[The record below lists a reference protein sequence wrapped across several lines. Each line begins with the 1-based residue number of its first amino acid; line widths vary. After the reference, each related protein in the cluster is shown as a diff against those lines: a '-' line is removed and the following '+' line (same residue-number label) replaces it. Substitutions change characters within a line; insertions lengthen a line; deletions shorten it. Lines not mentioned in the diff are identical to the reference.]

1 MIQVDKTNFSMRR
14 GGPMVLKIRFAAD
27 TEDEALTGIPYTQRG
42 GALVLQSAESA
53 QWYAGSEKFIVD
65 ATYEGLIDDPPADM
79 DEYSIDGEWREEKI
93 ESFPNRQLLIDQ
105 YGAYMKGAELLFPET
120 MPAAAVSATGLPR
133 QGSSTEEV
141 NIMNG
146 VKTYPVFYEVA
157 EWSFVRKSIAPSIQR
172 LRGKTVDRLPAG
184 FRYDGEAKLWFVEKV
199 PRRSRGNAWT
209 GSVRYKQIDEMPHI
223 KALQDLI
230 NSGSQKSGTGLGST
244 FGTFSF

>member
-65 ATYEGLIDDPPADM
+65 ATYEGLIDDPPPDM

-105 YGAYMKGAELLFPET
+105 YGAYMKGAELLFRKRCQRRRCRRRPAPTGILDGRGEYHERGENLPGLLRGGG
-120 MPAAAVSATGLPR
+120 MELRAEVDRALDPAAAGQDGGPSPGWLPLR
-133 QGSSTEEV
+133 WRREAVVCRKGAAAQPGS
-141 NIMNG
+141 
-146 VKTYPVFYEVA
+146 
-157 EWSFVRKSIAPSIQR
+157 
-172 LRGKTVDRLPAG
+172 
-184 FRYDGEAKLWFVEKV
+184 
-199 PRRSRGNAWT
+199 AWT

-230 NSGSQKSGTGLGST
+230 NGNSGRGTGLTTS
-244 FGTFSF
+244 SL

>member
-1 MIQVDKTNFSMRR
+1 MIQVDKTNFSLRR

-93 ESFPNRQLLIDQ
+93 ETFPRPEMLVEM
-105 YGAYMKGAELLFPET
+105 YGAYRSGSEVLFSPDL
-120 MPAAAVSATGLPR
+120 PASAVSSTGLPR
-133 QGSSTEEV
+133 QGSASQEP
-141 NIMNG
+141 NPLFG

-230 NSGSQKSGTGLGST
+230 SGNSGRSTGLTTSGLTTGSL
-244 FGTFSF
+244 